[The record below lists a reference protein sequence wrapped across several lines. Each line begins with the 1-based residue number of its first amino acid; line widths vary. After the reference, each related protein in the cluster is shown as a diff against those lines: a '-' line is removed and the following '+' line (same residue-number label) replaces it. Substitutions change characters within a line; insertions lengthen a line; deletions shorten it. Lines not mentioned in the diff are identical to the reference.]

1 MHKNKIKEKCKI
13 PDMRKL
19 SDNFYLLIRKEKT
32 WNKDEIKLI
41 RKYLNYKIFY
51 PIPKSFIDVAIFGY
65 HCEFG
70 FYQRNCPKYIL
81 FNFDSKNGKKL
92 SLRGMSVVS
101 NDGLEI
107 VKGKSKRYFK
117 IELIGNKPITNPIVK
132 SMKAKNNIVVQ
143 SGKDMLLFWKEFG
156 KRSYFDYC
164 KLNAMEDVIGFYW
177 KYGWRFGSSNFD
189 YFKKKENIVAKYI
202 EKLNDINKKYKIT
215 KKMYLLYERD
225 ELLSKYFDKY
235 MDDYYSDRKMID
247 YKLYNKD
254 IKDYLLKN
262 TLHLQRFNLRFDGYP
277 MYLDCR

>member
-1 MHKNKIKEKCKI
+1 MCKNKIKKKCKI
-13 PDMRKL
+13 TDMRKL

-51 PIPKSFIDVAIFGY
+51 PIPKSFIDIAIFGY
-65 HCEFG
+65 DCEFG

-81 FNFDSKNGKKL
+81 FNFESKNGKKL

-117 IELIGNKPITNPIVK
+117 VELIGNKPITNPIVK
-132 SMKAKNNIVVQ
+132 SMKAKNNVIFQ

-156 KRSYFDYC
+156 ERSYFDYC

-189 YFKKKENIVAKYI
+189 YFKKKEIILAKYV

-215 KKMYLLYERD
+215 KKVCLLYERD

-235 MDDYYSDRKMID
+235 MEDYYSDRKMID
-247 YKLYNKD
+247 YKLCDNDADY
-254 IKDYLLKN
+254 YLLKN
-262 TLHLQRFNLRFDGYP
+262 TLHLQRFKLRFDGYP

>member
-51 PIPKSFIDVAIFGY
+51 PIPKSFIDVA
-65 HCEFG
+65 
-70 FYQRNCPKYIL
+70 
-81 FNFDSKNGKKL
+81 
-92 SLRGMSVVS
+92 
-101 NDGLEI
+101 
-107 VKGKSKRYFK
+107 
-117 IELIGNKPITNPIVK
+117 
-132 SMKAKNNIVVQ
+132 
-143 SGKDMLLFWKEFG
+143 
-156 KRSYFDYC
+156 
-164 KLNAMEDVIGFYW
+164 

>member
-1 MHKNKIKEKCKI
+1 MTKNKIKEKCKTT
-13 PDMRKL
+13 DMRKL
-19 SDNFYLLIRKEKT
+19 SDNFYLLIRKEKE

-41 RKYLNYKIFY
+41 KKYLNYKIFS
-51 PIPKSFIDVAIFGY
+51 PIPKPFIDVAIFGY

-107 VKGKSKRYFK
+107 VKGKGKRYFT
-117 IELIGNKPITNPIVK
+117 IELIGNNPITNQIVK
-132 SMKAKNNIVVQ
+132 SMKTKNNISIK
-143 SGKDMLLFWKEFG
+143 SGKDMILFWKEFG

-177 KYGWRFGSSNFD
+177 KYGWRFGNNFD
-189 YFKKKENIVAKYI
+189 YFKKKENILTGYV
-202 EKLNDINKKYKIT
+202 EKLNIINKQYKIT
-215 KKMYLLYERD
+215 KKENLLYARD
-225 ELLSKYFDKY
+225 KLLVKYFDKY

-247 YKLYNKD
+247 YKLCDNDADY
-254 IKDYLLKN
+254 YLLKN
-262 TLHLQRFNLRFDGYP
+262 TLHLQRFKLRFDGYP